1 MSNKIKNLNPKKLL
15 DSGEKIIYTGSY
27 DTSNR
32 NVQNNFST
40 LPFDVELNPDGY
52 NVRTVQWYYLNDKTN
67 PEITL
72 IYETY
77 IFSSFGSFG
86 KQLGSIT
93 INGFYPDSGSNG
105 ITISSIHKFTVLGV
119 SGIYIKVTGVIIDFS
134 SPVRKIYFIQKK

>member
-32 NVQNNFST
+32 NIQNNFST

-67 PEITL
+67 PDITL

-77 IFSSFGSFG
+77 IFSSFGSCD

-93 INGFYPDSGSNG
+93 INGFYPDSG
-105 ITISSIHKFTVLGV
+105 
-119 SGIYIKVTGVIIDFS
+119 
-134 SPVRKIYFIQKK
+134 R